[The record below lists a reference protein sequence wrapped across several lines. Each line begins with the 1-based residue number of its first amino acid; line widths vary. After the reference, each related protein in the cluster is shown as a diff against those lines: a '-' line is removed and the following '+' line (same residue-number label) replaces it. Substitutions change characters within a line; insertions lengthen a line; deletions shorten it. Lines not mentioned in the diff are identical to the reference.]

1 MTKFIDKEGN
11 KLLAGTILFDGS
23 TSANFTL
30 NDDFDNY
37 DYIEVIY
44 RPHPSLGQCSDKM
57 ITAKSARMHLSSA
70 QTISGVT
77 TIYRCQMDFE
87 GKNVRLTGTSQA
99 IGGASAGNEVTIYR
113 VIGY

>member
-1 MTKFIDKEGN
+1 MGRFTDKNGN
-11 KLLAGTILFDGS
+11 KILAGTVLYDGDT
-23 TSANFTL
+23 TSDFIL
-30 NDDFDNY
+30 NDEYDNY

-44 RPHPSLGQCSDKM
+44 RPHPNLGQCSDKM
-57 ITAKSARMHLSSA
+57 ITSKSARMHLSSA

-99 IGGASAGNEVTIYR
+99 IGGANAGNEVTIYR

>member
-1 MTKFIDKEGN
+1 MGRFTDKNGN
-11 KLLAGTILFDGS
+11 KILAGTVLYDGDT
-23 TSANFTL
+23 TSDFIL
-30 NDDFDNY
+30 NDEYDNY

-44 RPHPSLGQCSDKM
+44 RPHPNLGQCSDKM
-57 ITAKSARMHLSSA
+57 ITSKSARMHLSSA

-99 IGGASAGNEVTIYR
+99 IGGATAGNEVTIYR

>member
-1 MTKFIDKEGN
+1 MGRFTDKNGN
-11 KLLAGTILFDGS
+11 KILAGTVLYDGDT
-23 TSANFTL
+23 TSDFIL
-30 NDDFDNY
+30 NDEYDNY

-44 RPHPSLGQCSDKM
+44 RPHHSLGQCSDKM
-57 ITAKSARMHLSSA
+57 ITSKSARMHLSSA

>member
-1 MTKFIDKEGN
+1 MGRFVDKNRN
-11 KLLAGTILFDGS
+11 KLLAGTILYDGS
-23 TSANFTL
+23 TTSDFTL
-30 NDDFDNY
+30 SDEYNNY

-87 GKNVRLTGTSQA
+87 GKNVRLTGLSQA
-99 IGGASAGNEVTIYR
+99 IGGSSAGNEVTIYR

>member
-1 MTKFIDKEGN
+1 MGRFTDKNGN
-11 KLLAGTILFDGS
+11 KILAGTVLYDGDT
-23 TSANFTL
+23 TSDFIL
-30 NDDFDNY
+30 NDEYDNY

-44 RPHPSLGQCSDKM
+44 RPHPNLGQCSDKM
-57 ITAKSARMHLSSA
+57 ITSKSARMHLSSA